1 MLKWIAVFFVLCVS
15 GVLAAQTPA
24 DSIQKKSTPP
34 NIPMRTY
41 YMVFLKKGPNWTP
54 EKTEESTKIQA
65 GHMAHIQ
72 KMADSGK
79 LLLAGPFMDN
89 QEIRG
94 IFVFK
99 VDTIEEAKSLTDE
112 DPAVKAGRLIMEIH
126 PWYSAKGINIDPSK
140 D

>member
-1 MLKWIAVFFVLCVS
+1 MLKGFASFFVLCFAGLLS
-15 GVLAAQTPA
+15 AQTPA
-24 DSIQKKSTPP
+24 DSILKKVTPQP
-34 NIPMRTY
+34 ETMRTY

-54 EKTEESTKIQA
+54 EKTEETAKIQA

-72 KMADSGK
+72 KMADSKK

-99 VDTIEEAKSLTDE
+99 VDTMEEAKALTDE

-126 PWYSAKGINIDPSK
+126 PWYSAKGINIDPLK
-140 D
+140 E